1 MLKTILP
8 SDISTRPLK
17 VYKEWFLTHNDIIPI
32 FGENIA
38 GSFDPDTAEMSG
50 GLYKQILYKSIK
62 SQYYNNSSTQSIV
75 TEYGKRRSYTSTN
88 ERVLGNE
95 IVVIPIPQLVYGEGI
110 KVGTVIL
117 EDVANSHIYTDDG
130 YSNLVSGSSI
140 YGNIF
145 YEQGLLVLT
154 TDVVSG
160 STLSLPDGYT
170 LQFRATKTIYENE
183 IFLSVLESEF
193 NVSQNPTAVE
203 YREGVPFIR
212 TSFPTQM
219 TSSLGESEGVFVF
232 PDKESGSFSDYEE
245 DGSINSIGSY
255 LAPYITTIGLYDNDG
270 DLVVVAKLPRPIKS
284 LPDYPINFIV
294 RFDT

>member
-1 MLKTILP
+1 MIKTILP
-8 SDISTRPLK
+8 SDVSTRPLK

-62 SQYYNNSSTQSIV
+62 SQYYNNSTTQSIV
-75 TEYGKRRSYTSTN
+75 TEYGKRRSYTSTD

-95 IVVIPIPQLVYGEGI
+95 IVVIPVPQLVYGEGI

-145 YEQGLLVLT
+145 YDQGLLVLT

-160 STLSLPDGYT
+160 STFSLPGGYT

-183 IFLSVLESEF
+183 IFLSVLENEF
-193 NVSQNPTAVE
+193 NVSQNPTAIE

-219 TSSLGESEGVFVF
+219 TSSIGESEGVFVF

-245 DGSINSIGSY
+245 DSPLNPKGSY
-255 LAPYITTIGLYDNDG
+255 LAPYITTIALYDNDG
-270 DLVVVAKLPRPIKS
+270 DMVVVAKLPRPIKS

>member
-1 MLKTILP
+1 M
-8 SDISTRPLK
+8 
-17 VYKEWFLTHNDIIPI
+17 
-32 FGENIA
+32 
-38 GSFDPDTAEMSG
+38 
-50 GLYKQILYKSIK
+50 
-62 SQYYNNSSTQSIV
+62 
-75 TEYGKRRSYTSTN
+75 
-88 ERVLGNE
+88 GNE

-193 NVSQNPTAVE
+193 NVSQNPTAIE
-203 YREGVPFIR
+203 YRERVPFIR

-232 PDKESGSFSDYEE
+232 PDKESGTFSDYEE